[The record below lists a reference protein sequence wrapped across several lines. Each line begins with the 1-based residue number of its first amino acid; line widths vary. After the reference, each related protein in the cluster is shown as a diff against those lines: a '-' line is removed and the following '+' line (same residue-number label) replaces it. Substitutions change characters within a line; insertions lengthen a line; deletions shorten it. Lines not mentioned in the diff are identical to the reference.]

1 MMLTQRKKAGVPL
14 VMGVATAFAFML
26 ATTTPNIIVVS
37 AGSFFGPSKSQSGA
51 VSVGTATTGVV
62 KKQKDG
68 LAVLFGN
75 QKTQVQPPNT
85 VLTVKGGNASGSVKN
100 TPTTMAASVKVE
112 TAVVTTSTA
121 STSIQ
126 PPNTPPSTSLSDTKP
141 DSVTAFADD
150 VAKVL
155 NELRADRFDP
165 TVPMEFH
172 SMLRPTFAVL
182 WNHEMWDRHT
192 SAWRFID
199 AFLFWH
205 KSALLRRVLPQL
217 IGLLLWT
224 YGAIRI
230 VDNQTTMIAKVKFDM
245 TSLSLVSGFV
255 GSLIALRSNQ
265 GLARM
270 MDGRMIFG
278 KVVLYTRDMASLV
291 NHFVYPNNKDLA
303 LKLARHLTLFSWLL
317 KGFLRGEKVT
327 GSDEDLVRTML
338 SKVDA
343 DYVMVNRKKPVA
355 IVMRLRQALA
365 HLSHEHALTTAEEMA
380 IDHSIQSMDTVIM
393 LSERL
398 VASPIPPLFT
408 THASRLLMFY
418 LFFLPIALHS
428 TGKLNTIGT
437 MVTVAAVG
445 YAMLGLEEI
454 SALME
459 QPFKYAPLYDLCK
472 NSMRDIADAL
482 CVREPSLDSRK
493 NVKYNPAVPQPYWPE
508 KRTDGLEASI
518 W

>member
-1 MMLTQRKKAGVPL
+1 MLLKKKSGVL
-14 VMGVATAFAFML
+14 VLAATAIL
-26 ATTTPNIIVVS
+26 AVTLTAPGAVS
-37 AGSFFGPSKSQSGA
+37 AAGSFFGPGRSHA
-51 VSVGTATTGVV
+51 VVETGPVV
-62 KKQKDG
+62 KKNG
-68 LAVLFGN
+68 LFGR
-75 QKTQVQPPNT
+75 KKVQPNPPSPSAA
-85 VLTVKGGNASGSVKN
+85 LTVKGGNATVK
-100 TPTTMAASVKVE
+100 TPKTVKSASPVE
-112 TAVVTTSTA
+112 AVVT
-121 STSIQ
+121 IH
-126 PPNTPPSTSLSDTKP
+126 PPTTPPSQSDSNTRP
-141 DSVTAFADD
+141 DSVSAFAND
-150 VAKVL
+150 VTKVL
-155 NELRADRFDP
+155 KELRADRFDP
-165 TVPMEFH
+165 TVPMQFH

-182 WNHEMWDRHT
+182 WNHEMWNRHT
-192 SAWRFID
+192 SSWRFID

-224 YGAIRI
+224 YAAIRI

-255 GSLIALRSNQ
+255 GSLLALRSNQ
-265 GLARM
+265 GLSRM

-291 NHFVYPNNKDLA
+291 NHFVYPHNRDLA

-317 KGFLRGEKVT
+317 KGFLRGEKIT
-327 GSDEDLVRTML
+327 GTDEDLVRTML
-338 SKVDA
+338 SKADA

-380 IDHSIQSMDTVIM
+380 IDHTIQSMDTVIM

-408 THASRLLMFY
+408 THASRLLVFY

-472 NSMRDIADAL
+472 NSMRDVADAL
-482 CVREPSLDSRK
+482 CLREPSLDGRK
-493 NVKYNPAVPQPYWPE
+493 NTKYQPATPQPYWPE
-508 KRTDGLEASI
+508 KPNGLE
-518 W
+518 